1 MQQIGTICMN
11 FCCCLGTDEMQIGE
25 QMRIIE
31 QEKHSPLGIEHIA
44 KEMGTIPYEIL
55 VKLDRGMRRVVE

>member
-1 MQQIGTICMN
+1 
-11 FCCCLGTDEMQIGE
+11 MQIGE